1 MWWPETA
8 TSGMTRAPRSAPP
21 LPIPSLGW
29 PHGPRGGP
37 RDSSNGCGGSA
48 VDANTPRPAL
58 TPGGSPGPRPLSGR
72 RCGAVPGKGLQGP
85 RTKRPLWERRASGRR
100 LGWETTFWGPSGCS
114 LSARSLSERGPT
126 PRQGGCCSPIQRP
139 PLQLRAPHLS
149 PFSSSSA
156 GRAKGPAF
164 PPRGSSTKPGRGRG
178 RATPGS
184 TRVEAARAPRRCPAP
199 ARAPPRAAQLQQP
212 RSWVLAGL

>member
-1 MWWPETA
+1 MVARDRHFRNGKSPSFR
-8 TSGMTRAPRSAPP
+8 TSPLHPPR
-21 LPIPSLGW
+21 GW

-37 RDSSNGCGGSA
+37 QDSSNGCGGWA
-48 VDANTPRPAL
+48 VDASTPRPAL
-58 TPGGSPGPRPLSGR
+58 TPGGSPGPGHFRAGAAGRFPGKGYRGREQSAPFGEGGPVDGGWGGRPLSGDPQDAL
-72 RCGAVPGKGLQGP
+72 C
-85 RTKRPLWERRASGRR
+85 R
-100 LGWETTFWGPSGCS
+100 LGPSQ
-114 LSARSLSERGPT
+114 RGDP
-126 PRQGGCCSPIQRP
+126 PLAKGGCCSPSQRP
-139 PLQLRAPHLS
+139 PLQLPAPHLS

-178 RATPGS
+178 RAIPGS

-212 RSWVLAGL
+212 RSWVLADL